1 MLRIT
6 SVDNEVEQTLMVE
19 GNLVA
24 LCVAELESAWKEAR
38 LAARGRIVVDLTGTP
53 FIDARGQAALMAMIA
68 DGARLT
74 AKGVYNKHLVREL
87 TNRTREPESPRSKQ
101 GVGLAVDSNPA
112 KAQVRTAD
120 AHRRKRD
127 SERDKKASF

>member
-6 SVDNEVEQTLMVE
+6 SVGNEVEQTLMVE

-24 LCVAELESAWKEAR
+24 HCVAELEFAWKEAR
-38 LAARGRIVVDLTGTP
+38 LAAHGRIVVDLTGTT
-53 FIDARGQAALMAMIA
+53 FIDSRGQAALMAMIA

-74 AKGVYNKHLVREL
+74 AKGVYNEHLVREL

-101 GVGLAVDSNPA
+101 GVGPAVDSNPA
-112 KAQVRTAD
+112 KAPSQNGRCSQKKGKRT
-120 AHRRKRD
+120 R
-127 SERDKKASF
+127 